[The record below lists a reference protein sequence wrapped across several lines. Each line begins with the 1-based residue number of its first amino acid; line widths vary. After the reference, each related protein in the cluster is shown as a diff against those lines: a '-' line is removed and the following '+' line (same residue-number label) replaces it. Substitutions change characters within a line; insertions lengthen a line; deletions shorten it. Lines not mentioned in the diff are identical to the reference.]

1 MPQKEQ
7 FQIPQEMRH
16 LAEENVERAR
26 QLYLNFMD
34 SVEQA
39 MAVWSAPNS
48 GAITPGFSEVRDR
61 AASFAKENANAAFKL
76 AKDVTQANDLQE
88 LLNLQ
93 TRYVQSQ
100 MKWYAETQEFG
111 QLMVKAF
118 INQRTDQTDTKPS
131 ASDQK
136 TP

>member
-1 MPQKEQ
+1 
-7 FQIPQEMRH
+7 MRCLEYLREGDTLIVIKLDR
-16 LAEENVERAR
+16 LA
-26 QLYLNFMD
+26 QT
-34 SVEQA
+34 

-100 MKWYAETQEFG
+100 MKWYADQTQEFG
-111 QLMVKAF
+111 QLMAKAF
-118 INQRTDQTDTKPS
+118 INQRTHQTDTKPS

-136 TP
+136 TPSKKP